1 MQGGSPQKALSMP
14 PDTADI
20 AVAIAKI
27 DAMST
32 DMSELKSSFKEL
44 AMAVARLAIIEE
56 RQTVTNES
64 INRAFKTLDAL
75 ANRVSTLEL
84 AQPIQ
89 KQSSD
94 FVQKAVSYIVAI
106 VLGAIVAGLWRV
118 PPAPPTQTPP
128 AITAP

>member
-14 PDTADI
+14 PETDI

-75 ANRVSTLEL
+75 STRVTTLEL

-94 FVQKAVSYIVAI
+94 FVQKAVGYIVAI
-106 VLGAIVAGLWRV
+106 VLGAIISGLWRAAPST
-118 PPAPPTQTPP
+118 PPQTPP
-128 AITAP
+128 TITAP